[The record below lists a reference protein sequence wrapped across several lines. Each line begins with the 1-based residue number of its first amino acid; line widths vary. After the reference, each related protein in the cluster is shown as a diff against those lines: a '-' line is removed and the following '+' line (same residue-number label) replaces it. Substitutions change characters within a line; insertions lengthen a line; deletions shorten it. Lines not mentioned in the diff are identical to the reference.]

1 MNQGRKKIH
10 APVQPCSARTLACK
24 ENMTQQ
30 FLLGYA
36 FAQILCNGMH
46 ARRLTVDELGE
57 NQTFEWGVDD
67 AKTERV
73 PKSFAVREHF
83 ILAVKA
89 SLLAAEK

>member
-1 MNQGRKKIH
+1 
-10 APVQPCSARTLACK
+10 
-24 ENMTQQ
+24 MTQL

-36 FAQILCNGMH
+36 FAQVLSNGVH
-46 ARRLTVDELGE
+46 ARRLAVDEFRK

-73 PKSFAVREHF
+73 PKSFAVSEHF